1 MRPFSHLCIFL
12 FGTRT
17 QGYTSPDDCPACWVT
32 KACTFSSVYFPSPA
46 NLSSL
51 LHSGTT
57 SAGAQKVLPFPAAS
71 WDNKGSYGIA
81 LKGLGTCKEKS
92 MSTEPPSCL
101 PCPSCLIGPSRLD
114 TELDLCRDCWTRNAR
129 LPPTMQVH
137 TLFCCLFSGVALPE
151 KKFRHASI
159 NLSALGAHFLKEH
172 FPLGPSA
179 VTNGQLN
186 FLCLSPLASTYFN
199 GNCSCHVIFW
209 RVWLHSTIA
218 L

>member
-71 WDNKGSYGIA
+71 WDNKGSNGIA

-92 MSTEPPSCL
+92 MLKEYRAPQL
-101 PCPSCLIGPSRLD
+101 PALSFLLHWSLQGGHWTWPLQGLLD
-114 TELDLCRDCWTRNAR
+114 SKCQTATHNA
-129 LPPTMQVH
+129 
-137 TLFCCLFSGVALPE
+137 
-151 KKFRHASI
+151 
-159 NLSALGAHFLKEH
+159 GAHSLLLPLLRGSPAREEVQACIYKFVCSRSSLSKRTFSPWVQCCNQWAVKFSLP
-172 FPLGPSA
+172 FPTCQY
-179 VTNGQLN
+179 V
-186 FLCLSPLASTYFN
+186 F
-199 GNCSCHVIFW
+199 
-209 RVWLHSTIA
+209 
-218 L
+218 